1 MLSIIY
7 LLLREMAQSMP
18 ELTRH
23 SPVGLHA
30 LLIRNALTAAL
41 VATLLGGVSLRSA
54 EEAPVVWTAAS
65 IGQASAQSQSLSCTL
80 YITSCPVLSITAAG
94 GISVQ
99 DDVYAFTHHTLRGDG
114 YLTARVTEIK
124 GAPTGLAGLSIRA
137 SLTAGAVQLS
147 VLRTASGGL
156 LIRRRSQTNGSVIQT
171 TVSAPAG
178 ASWLR
183 LERRGQTVTL
193 SQSTDGSQW
202 AAVQAVPI
210 TLPESAFVG
219 LAVTSQRPDAVTTAT
234 ISNVRLD
241 SVSTL
246 PDGWTKVDLD
256 GTGVSSTVQF
266 SSPYW
271 MLSQSA
277 SGASSGEPVSFV
289 YQRVSGDVEF
299 SARLSSF
306 SSSAGVAGLMIRGT
320 LQADSPYLWLRR
332 SGTGART
339 VRRRQA
345 TGVPPT
351 TTAVGTGPVTGWL
364 KVVRQGT
371 LLTVYHSADGA
382 NWTLAST
389 DVVDLPSSLYVGL
402 AVGRGTSNSAIAAFE
417 DLRLG
422 AVSAN
427 ELPTISLTAPTS
439 NKSVFEGDP
448 VALAATA
455 SDRDDRVEAVEF
467 FVDGLSVGVDTVAP
481 YLGSWVATRVGS
493 HQITAS
499 ARDSDGAVVR
509 TNPVTVT
516 VLARQSY
523 EDGGGTSSRRGGTTS
538 GGAGD
543 DIRGHDLGWHDFGWH
558 DFGWHDF
565 GWHDFGWHD
574 LRGHDHNHRRN
585 MAVGVRAFP
594 GPRSNSGSLHS
605 PDSRDRSMGDGRVPR
620 SGEAV
625 RGLRRNHRR
634 CDLVHLGAA
643 GGSVPGRRARSRRR
657 HLGAECRRHHELRP
671 LRSRRAGAPITAL
684 RT

>member
-65 IGQASAQSQSLSCTL
+65 IGKASAESQLLSCTL
-80 YITSCPVLSITAAG
+80 SITSCPVFSITAAG

-99 DDVYAFTHHTLRGDG
+99 DDVYAFTHNTLRGDG

-193 SQSTDGSQW
+193 SHSTDGSQW
-202 AAVQAVPI
+202 VAVQAV
-210 TLPESAFVG
+210 TMALSESVFVG

-256 GTGVSSTVQF
+256 GTGVSSAVQY
-266 SSPYW
+266 SPPTW
-271 MLSQSA
+271 LLSQFA
-277 SGASSGEPVSFV
+277 SGTSSGEPVSFV
-289 YQRVSGDVEF
+289 YRRVSGDVVF
-299 SARLSSF
+299 SARLASF
-306 SSSAGVAGLMIRGT
+306 SSSAGVTGLMIRGT

-427 ELPTISLTAPTS
+427 ELPTISLTAPS
-439 NKSVFEGDP
+439 GNKSVFEGDP

-467 FVDGLSVGVDTVAP
+467 FVDGRSVGVDTVAP
-481 YLGSWVATRVGS
+481 YLGSWVATGVGS
-493 HQITAS
+493 HQISAS

-523 EDGGGTSSRRGGTTS
+523 EDGGGTSNPSGGTTS
-538 GGAGD
+538 GGTTSGGTTSGGTTSGGTTSGGTTSGGTTTTTGGTWRLVFAPSPD
-543 DIRGHDLGWHDFGWH
+543 HDRTVDRYTAQILAVDRWVLVAYRDLGRPSVVSGEITVDVTSSILGLPA
-558 DFGWHDF
+558 GQYQ
-565 GWHDFGWHD
+565 
-574 LRGHDHNHRRN
+574 
-585 MAVGVRAFP
+585 VVVRAVDDAT
-594 GPRSNSGSLHS
+594 SAQS
-605 PDSRDRSMGDGRVPR
+605 
-620 SGEAV
+620 
-625 RGLRRNHRR
+625 
-634 CDLVHLGAA
+634 
-643 GGSVPGRRARSRRR
+643 
-657 HLGAECRRHHELRP
+657 
-671 LRSRRAGAPITAL
+671 AGATMNFV
-684 RT
+684 R